1 LKYLFIYLFT
11 YLFIYLYFT
20 KKKKKKKKKKES
32 ENDYQT
38 VELFGSHLDVLYD
51 IYKDIPPFLK
61 ECKKYL
67 KEKGLKKQGIFRIS
81 GKSGDIKYLKNKF
94 QRELDDK
101 NIGRQFEIASK
112 IKDEKLRKEKIDFIK
127 NEKKKL
133 QQENMINL
141 FELSPTESSVASVF
155 KLFFRELVE
164 PLFTF
169 RMYKLWIL
177 INGKFNY

>member
-1 LKYLFIYLFT
+1 
-11 YLFIYLYFT
+11 
-20 KKKKKKKKKKES
+20 
-32 ENDYQT
+32 
-38 VELFGSHLDVLYD
+38 
-51 IYKDIPPFLK
+51 
-61 ECKKYL
+61 
-67 KEKGLKKQGIFRIS
+67 
-81 GKSGDIKYLKNKF
+81 
-94 QRELDDK
+94 LDDK